1 MRRKYLMYLAT
12 LLILLFSVSLASAAE
27 VLQGKFVSQD
37 KEKKTMTVEEYDLN
51 MTPEHKYGVPTGNL
65 VEVNVATAKIGI
77 PPEPGDIVR
86 IAYKVVGAE
95 KVALKVMNVSKQDLR
110 KK

>member
-1 MRRKYLMYLAT
+1 MRRKYLMYLAP

-27 VLQGKFVSQD
+27 VLQGKFVSRD
-37 KEKKTMTVEEYDLN
+37 DEKKTMTVEEYDLN
-51 MTPEHKYGVPTGNL
+51 ITPAQKYGLSTGNL

-95 KVALKVMNVSKQDLR
+95 KVALKVMNVTKQDLR